1 MIFIMEIPQNCTCS
15 CHDSVV
21 DFYRILFDSKK
32 QFPGLEI
39 KTLPLYKSQRQSI
52 ITIKLLCKKKALL
65 GHVKSV
71 SRIEFLHRPIKC
83 NQKVCRTLLSCS
95 RWSCLDKDKALNHL
109 KIDTVSLRCRRLPFQ
124 LANVYLLPPVQKSLM
139 GLKVNFSIQSLQP
152 FT

>member
-52 ITIKLLCKKKALL
+52 ITIKLLCKKKSIV
-65 GHVKSV
+65 GPCQIRVKN
-71 SRIEFLHRPIKC
+71 RISPSAH
-83 NQKVCRTLLSCS
+83 Q
-95 RWSCLDKDKALNHL
+95 
-109 KIDTVSLRCRRLPFQ
+109 
-124 LANVYLLPPVQKSLM
+124 M
-139 GLKVNFSIQSLQP
+139 
-152 FT
+152 